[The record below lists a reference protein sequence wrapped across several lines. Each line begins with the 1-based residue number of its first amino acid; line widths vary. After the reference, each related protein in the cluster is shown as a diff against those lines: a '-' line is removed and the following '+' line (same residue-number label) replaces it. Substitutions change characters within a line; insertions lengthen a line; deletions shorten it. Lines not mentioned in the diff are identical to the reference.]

1 MFANLSRAK
10 FIFTIIFFMLQK
22 FYVVLAIGA
31 FILKDNKILIVK
43 KSPFEKVDAGL
54 WTIPGGK
61 IEKRESIIDG
71 LKREV
76 KEEVNL
82 DVLNYQWIGEDVFE
96 SNGFWFHAQHFLCHT
111 KNNNI
116 KLEKKLTDFHW
127 LKKEE
132 IEKFEFPKNI
142 KKRIKEIFAGNY
154 A

>member
-1 MFANLSRAK
+1 
-10 FIFTIIFFMLQK
+10 MLKK
-22 FYVVLAIGA
+22 FYVVLAVGA
-31 FILKDNKILIVK
+31 FIIKNDKLLIVK
-43 KSPFEKVDAGL
+43 KSPYENIDACL

-61 IEKRESIIDG
+61 IEKRESIING

-96 SNGFWFHAQHFLCHT
+96 SNGFWFHAQHFLCHA
-111 KNNNI
+111 KNTHI
-116 KLEKKLTDFHW
+116 KLEKNLTDFYW

-142 KKRIKEIFAGNY
+142 KKRIKEIFAENY